1 MRSHAKNT
9 TLPTTYTTPG
19 PVEPDRRERG
29 GASTVPAM
37 VSRRIPALDGLRGIA
52 VLIVIG
58 YHAGLPGFQ
67 GGFLG
72 VSMFFTLSGFLI
84 TRLLLEE
91 IDETGNINL
100 RSFWERRFRRL
111 LPAAL
116 VCIAAVGA
124 THQNIGREIASAVA
138 YVANWQQLA
147 SERQYE
153 AMFITEP
160 PLVHFW
166 SLAVEE
172 QFYLL
177 WPLLLWISIR
187 RFGERGPVLA
197 LGFGAMLSVVG
208 YLGALGDTQR
218 IYLGTDTRGAEIL
231 VGAGVAMVLH
241 LDRGRFIL
249 ARLPRWPLV
258 VAMLAVGGVVATA
271 SIGSKWLYLG
281 GLIPFAG
288 AVGVIITGAAT
299 GQRGLHVLT
308 HPALRACGTIS
319 YGLYLYHWPI
329 FTAIGTDTVAHTT
342 VSIAL
347 TVLVSII
354 SYRLIEHPIRIGRV
368 PGKVYL
374 PAIAASTLLLLAIPG
389 RGGVV
394 AAADRIRGVEPPC
407 YYGNNCGTL
416 NEALLNVPRL
426 DGARPVRVAVF
437 GDSVA
442 QVTAW
447 GLDASAAAEAGKIE
461 VIGFGAGGC
470 PLIGDSHRW
479 YRSGE
484 GTWNKRCRID
494 DVLTTMATYRPD
506 VIIAVFTVSN
516 QVDLRVG
523 GTWTSIEEPRGQ
535 AALIERMESVAA
547 LARSTGS
554 TLLWASAPPWRE
566 PNDMFDLAAERT
578 EIHNEL
584 IDRFL
589 SAHPEVGRFP
599 LAEQYAELPFAA
611 FRDGLHLERAVAVVE
626 ADAWQVPLILDAAR

>member
-1 MRSHAKNT
+1 
-9 TLPTTYTTPG
+9 
-19 PVEPDRRERG
+19 
-29 GASTVPAM
+29 M

-177 WPLLLWISIR
+177 WPLLLWIAVR
-187 RFGERGPVLA
+187 RFGRRGPVLA
-197 LGFGAMLSVVG
+197 LGFGATLSVVG

-241 LDRGRFIL
+241 LDRGRIIL
-249 ARLPRWPLV
+249 ARLPRWLPV
-258 VAMLAVGGVVATA
+258 AAMLAVGGVIIMTT
-271 SIGSKWLYLG
+271 IGSWWIYLG
-281 GLIPFAG
+281 GLVLFAG
-288 AVGVIITGAAT
+288 AVGVIITGAAA

-329 FTAIGTDTVAHTT
+329 FTAIGTDTAAHTT

-347 TVLVSII
+347 TAVASII

-416 NEALLNVPRL
+416 NEALLNAPRL

-494 DVLTTMATYRPD
+494 DVLTTMATYQPD

-611 FRDGLHLERAVAVVE
+611 FRDGLHLEQAVAVVE
-626 ADAWQVPLILDAAR
+626 ADAWQVPLILDAARRADIGP